1 MNLCTSARAP
11 VDNLARDER
20 AAGLVRQNFPGAW
33 RLCDTSRV
41 TKNDHSEI
49 CRCSLHAQL
58 QARRH
63 EAYRQLAFAI
73 LGPSAPREDD
83 TQLARALAQHADLT
97 PCALRV
103 RSGLHPA
110 A

>member
-1 MNLCTSARAP
+1 VTTS
-11 VDNLARDER
+11 
-20 AAGLVRQNFPGAW
+20 
-33 RLCDTSRV
+33 
-41 TKNDHSEI
+41 DHSET
-49 CRCSLHAQL
+49 CRCPLHARL

-83 TQLARALAQHADLT
+83 QELALALAEHAGLTPRALRHRPGFNL
-97 PCALRV
+97 PK
-103 RSGLHPA
+103 A